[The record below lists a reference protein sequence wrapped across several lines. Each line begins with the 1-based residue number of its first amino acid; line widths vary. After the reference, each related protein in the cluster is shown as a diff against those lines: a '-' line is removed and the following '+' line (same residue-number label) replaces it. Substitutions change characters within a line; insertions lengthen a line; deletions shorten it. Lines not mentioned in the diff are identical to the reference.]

1 MCRFPKVAFS
11 PALLPSVLLPGAAEP
26 EYRAAIVPEL
36 VGIAYYGA
44 VKCCVEERTDI

>member
-1 MCRFPKVAFS
+1 MYRFPKVAFS

-26 EYRAAIVPEL
+26 EYRAAIMPEL
-36 VGIAYYGA
+36 AGIAYYGA